1 MRTYTDDE
9 LGQIP
14 SISFFKPDYCTFSMV
29 WVWDRCCGNNFL
41 FTGFNV
47 VIYCGMI
54 KISKEVG
61 MSKRGRIKYQ
71 RESFFLF
78 YQFKLLSYFVAVI
91 HASPNTILKERCL
104 G

>member
-1 MRTYTDDE
+1 MY
-9 LGQIP
+9 LFNGVG
-14 SISFFKPDYCTFSMV
+14 FG
-29 WVWDRCCGNNFL
+29 RCCGNNLL

-54 KISKEVG
+54 KISEEVG

-71 RESFFLF
+71 WESLFLF
-78 YQFKLLSYFVAVI
+78 SQLKRLSYFVGDI
-91 HASPNTILKERCL
+91 HVSPNTILKERCL